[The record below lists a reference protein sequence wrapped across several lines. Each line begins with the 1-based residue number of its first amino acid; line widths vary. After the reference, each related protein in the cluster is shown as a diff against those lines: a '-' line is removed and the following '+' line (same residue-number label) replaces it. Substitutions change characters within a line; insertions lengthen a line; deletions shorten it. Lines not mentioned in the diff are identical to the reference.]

1 MSGSTLPGFP
11 TRIRVVFQPYN
22 HTQVQNLLRAVQVD
36 FGRPGDRWQFLSPDL
51 GDPDPTEDGNAWKVD
66 FWFQD
71 SADAVLFAL
80 KYDLRKYLR
89 ND

>member
-1 MSGSTLPGFP
+1 MSGQALPNYT

-22 HTQVQNLLRAVQVD
+22 HTQVQNLLRTMQMD
-36 FGRPGDRWQFLSPDL
+36 FGLPGDRWRFVSPDL

-66 FWFQD
+66 FWFRD

-80 KYDLRKYLR
+80 KYDVRKYQS
-89 ND
+89 